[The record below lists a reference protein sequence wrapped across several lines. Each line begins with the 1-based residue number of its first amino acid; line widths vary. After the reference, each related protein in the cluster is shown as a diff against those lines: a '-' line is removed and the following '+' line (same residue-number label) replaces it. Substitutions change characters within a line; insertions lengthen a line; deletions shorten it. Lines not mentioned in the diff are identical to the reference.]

1 MERHYTGEKSR
12 IRILLRNSMRNV
24 TNEKIIAIMIN
35 IDIVK
40 DTGISKGA
48 FSSHMS
54 GQYNPK
60 ADKMERRYRFFRR
73 GLALVLYGENVPMQ
87 TGTGQDMPRPYVFYH
102 NTCSEYLLDR
112 LDDVYIVMMP
122 QCSTLIPHFY
132 VLVNQSMNEMH
143 LLLLCLKEDLQGF

>member
-1 MERHYTGEKSR
+1 MG
-12 IRILLRNSMRNV
+12 
-24 TNEKIIAIMIN
+24 KIM
-35 IDIVK
+35 
-40 DTGISKGA
+40 
-48 FSSHMS
+48 
-54 GQYNPK
+54 NPK
-60 ADKMERRYRFFRR
+60 TESNTFIKGIGQTTYVVRFH
-73 GLALVLYGENVPMQ
+73 YGENVPMQ